1 MYGTIMRG
9 RLAPGASREAFRD
22 ALAAGEYEPVPGFVA
37 SHMLTPDG
45 GGDEVWAVVFFS
57 DRASYRANADDPA
70 QHERYMA
77 FRAHLAEDPQWFDGE
92 WETFEQG
99 S

>member
-9 RLAPGASREAFRD
+9 RLAPGSTVDAFREE
-22 ALAAGEYEPVPGFVA
+22 LEKGEVESAPGFVA
-37 SHMLTPDG
+37 SHLLKTDA
-45 GGDEVWAVVFFS
+45 GGDEVWVVVFFI

-70 QHERYMA
+70 QHERYVA

-92 WETFEQG
+92 WDSFTPG
-99 S
+99 T